1 MELETDRQISASG
14 LYQPVNEPR
23 APHGRE
29 KSSRLAHVA
38 TAIGFVKRISPRLSA
53 RDRLLAELDDAAEAA
68 ETIRDLE
75 DRLVEA
81 AARWRA
87 RLAFATR
94 IRRCS
99 PKRSEL

>member
-1 MELETDRQISASG
+1 MTMRLIAEVLELDDV
-14 LYQPVNEPR
+14 PVAKLLP
-23 APHGRE
+23 G
-29 KSSRLAHVA
+29 
-38 TAIGFVKRISPRLSA
+38 GQCLSA

>member
-1 MELETDRQISASG
+1 MSWNSTMFRSPSCCPAGSAYRRG
-14 LYQPVNEPR
+14 T
-23 APHGRE
+23 GC
-29 KSSRLAHVA
+29 SRNW
-38 TAIGFVKRISPRLSA
+38 
-53 RDRLLAELDDAAEAA
+53 EAA

-75 DRLVEA
+75 DRLVEAA

>member
-1 MELETDRQISASG
+1 MTMRLIAEVLELDDVPVAKLLPGRQC
-14 LYQPVNEPR
+14 
-23 APHGRE
+23 
-29 KSSRLAHVA
+29 
-38 TAIGFVKRISPRLSA
+38 LSA
-53 RDRLLAELDDAAEAA
+53 RDRLLAELDNAAEAA

-75 DRLVEA
+75 DRLVEAA